1 MQRVALFGLAA
12 LAVWGQLAEARAP
25 SDTFPAVP
33 SLSLSNIRSA
43 SLRVYSPSQ
52 RSVWQGRG
60 DALESVDLCV
70 VSTTGRFRL
79 QITSQSGGALINQKN
94 RIHYMLSFR
103 DGAGVAHDVDV
114 SDQSMI
120 MIEGSAPSAADC
132 AHGPNGTLSIRAAQ
146 AELLK
151 GPAGD
156 YFDRLRLVVDP
167 L

>member
-12 LAVWGQLAEARAP
+12 MAVCGQAVEARAP
-25 SDTFPAVP
+25 LSALPAAPVLSP
-33 SLSLSNIRSA
+33 SHAPMA
-43 SLRVYSPSQ
+43 SLRVYAPSQ

-60 DALESVDLCV
+60 DALQSVDLCV

-94 RIHYMLSFR
+94 RLHYTMSFR
-103 DGAGVAHDVDV
+103 DGAGSVHDVDV
-114 SDQSMI
+114 SDQALV

-132 AHGPNGTLSIRAAQ
+132 HSGPNSTLSIKAAQ
-146 AELLK
+146 SELLK
-151 GPAGD
+151 GQAGE
-156 YFDRLRLVVDP
+156 YFDRLRLVADP